1 MEIFCISG
9 DENMGESSYK
19 YLTDPDMDPGKS
31 LLPDDSIDVT
41 ADEKHMKDPHYSVS
55 NGF

>member
-1 MEIFCISG
+1 
-9 DENMGESSYK
+9 MGESSYK

-41 ADEKHMKDPHYSVS
+41 ADEKHMKDPHYSVI
-55 NGF
+55 N